1 METMKCSELGIEFT
15 LEQEQNG
22 KKFLE
27 IKIPE
32 GWKIFDIPLFT
43 ALWSIK
49 KYRNAI
55 LKVNKNKLWIFLENF
70 DYLKNEYIARFRAD
84 SDWAILYCNRNP
96 LNSDASL
103 GVIFW
108 RKLK

>member
-1 METMKCSELGIEFT
+1 MKCSELGIEFT

-70 DYLKNEYIARFRAD
+70 DYLKDKYVARFQAD
-84 SDWAILYCNRNP
+84 SKWADLGWGGIP
-96 LNSDASL
+96 QDSFASL